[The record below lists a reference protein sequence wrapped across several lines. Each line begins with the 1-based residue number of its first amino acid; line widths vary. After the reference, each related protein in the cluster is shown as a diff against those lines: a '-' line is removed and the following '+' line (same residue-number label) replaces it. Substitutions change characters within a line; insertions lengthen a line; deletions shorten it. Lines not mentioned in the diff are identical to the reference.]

1 MNKMRDL
8 LSKTLVVGV
17 IGLFIG
23 VGIQPALAIVQP
35 ELEVDVGPKD
45 YLFQTFINIANN
57 PDVKKLL
64 EQYKYD
70 LFKVDIDRSI
80 YLKILFKNPR
90 LMFNMLFTKPSMSI
104 EYLNKCYNNGIEITN
119 ILGEEIVLETIEN
132 VEITDTKLYDELNN
146 IISQKEEISSGLET
160 LKEINKELN
169 PVTPFEDIIC
179 PIAYSLFLLF
189 CILTIFFL
197 PIDIIAEA
205 IDMISNPILEGILM
219 LVILPIYI
227 PILILYRTIVFP
239 IFLVSYYLIEEY
251 DCLPYAD

>member
-1 MNKMRDL
+1 MKKIIIG
-8 LSKTLVVGV
+8 KTLAVAV
-17 IGLFIG
+17 IILFLGLA
-23 VGIQPALAIVQP
+23 IQPSVAVQTDT
-35 ELEVDVGPKD
+35 EIKIEPKD
-45 YLFQTFINIANN
+45 YLFQTILDIANN
-57 PDVKKLL
+57 LEIKNLL
-64 EQYKYD
+64 AKYD
-70 LFKVDIDRSI
+70 NVLFKVDIDKSVYR
-80 YLKILFKNPR
+80 KILLRNPR
-90 LMFNMLFTKPSMSI
+90 LLFNTLFTKPSMSL
-104 EYLNKCYNNGIEITN
+104 EYLNECYNNGIENTN